1 MAAQAKE
8 QDAQRKQVEAFK
20 PHRSELLKGVEHIER
35 WLSEQV
41 RAHKKDKNT
50 SAETKSKYAQI
61 VMTLEATRSRPGEPV
76 QIEKT
81 TNSKTRFTYRA
92 ATRWAALERAAVGL
106 KAYKKADNDADKK
119 AAYQVMLTAAADLV
133 RYPAD
138 AQPGLPSSGF
148 VAAAKA
154 R

>member
-1 MAAQAKE
+1 MVSALMKKVAAQAKE

-41 RAHKKDKNT
+41 KAHKKDKNT

-81 TNSKTRFTYRA
+81 TNSKNTFTCTELPHA
-92 ATRWAALERAAVGL
+92 GPHLNAAVGL
-106 KAYKKADNDADKK
+106 KAYKKRIPTQKK
-119 AAYQVMLTAAADLV
+119 S
-133 RYPAD
+133 
-138 AQPGLPSSGF
+138 GLSGH
-148 VAAAKA
+148 AH
-154 R
+154 RCG

>member
-1 MAAQAKE
+1 M
-8 QDAQRKQVEAFK
+8 
-20 PHRSELLKGVEHIER
+20 
-35 WLSEQV
+35 
-41 RAHKKDKNT
+41 
-50 SAETKSKYAQI
+50 
-61 VMTLEATRSRPGEPV
+61 
-76 QIEKT
+76 
-81 TNSKTRFTYRA
+81 YRA

-106 KAYKKADNDADKK
+106 KAYKKRITTRTK

-154 R
+154 LGDDVALSAVAKPASEFKNGAD